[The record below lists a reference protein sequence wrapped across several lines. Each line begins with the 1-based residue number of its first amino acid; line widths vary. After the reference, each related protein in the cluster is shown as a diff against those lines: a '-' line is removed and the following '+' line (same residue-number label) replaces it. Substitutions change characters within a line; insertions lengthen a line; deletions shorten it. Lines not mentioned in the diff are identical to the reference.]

1 MSAPPVV
8 NRASRKLAAHRKKPG
23 SKPKSV
29 NSNLHPSSSE
39 PAVAAAALL
48 AAPLPAPLAAPHCQP
63 AERTTSKP
71 ASKLVQQGFGGPN
84 LTLSKKERDNK
95 CEAQLEDEIEE
106 RAAQQLVLGRM
117 EKLDK
122 GISNDKNEFPRR
134 LGCCRRK
141 ARKAGKPVLIPSV
154 APDFR
159 TWFLPSANG
168 LSPPTSS
175 SCCKRFLQ
183 ELDQPHEVGAIP
195 AYNPAQTQDVACCR
209 SWDFVVVYCCMYLC
223 TCPWRTRKH
232 GRDTLWPTICRDRV
246 CCCDD
251 QVEESPPKCCCTR
264 CCKTVPCSQK
274 IPTPP
279 SPHLARDRC
288 PTFTYVFLV
297 WQIILIMLTFTWK
310 QNPKNICES
319 KFVVKPSYSLIAV
332 MDDDAPFTQG
342 LRLGGRYSYSTD
354 YPEAFDTQP
363 PCLGPG
369 ICDLPEGT
377 NFSWVNRTTFV
388 YADEVLPHLRERY
401 DPWFK
406 FQGINPRDFTYG
418 PPSSLSFFSTIE
430 SLTFPALLLFA
441 GMAANAYS
449 NRWCGWGV
457 VFWIISLFVSFGELG
472 EHWRDLQFCKESCQN
487 SRGEPFHANNVPE
500 FTKVAVY
507 QNGTCDN
514 WYQKQHYESVLAAAG
529 FQVSLAGQPYK
540 GCFMWR
546 QVLQVPTVD
555 LKVIDYASIATGWW
569 GSIESGTGALQHRID
584 DLSNVASCVN
594 QTVVPQVSGVAAACA
609 LKSSG
614 ELTKDVQECV
624 VREGGGE
631 FEQAQLTVVNECMEL
646 VLVRGMLPLDVVNA
660 SATPSVIDSS
670 EVTVNGVR
678 QKLTPFAKENAD
690 ACAQNLGMCLL
701 QSSPE
706 QCAAKCASDAV
717 FREATDNFDQKA
729 LMACV
734 VKRLSAN
741 VVDQAKNALL
751 TCTDFNN
758 GGSSEDRAKIQRMQK
773 EATTCFLGTLMP
785 LIQKCFHRDSALD
798 TDSLDVELVSSGVKR
813 LLHDF
818 AQAVSESPGKKLHGI
833 VQVAKKHESLEAK
846 KIPFSEAVQ
855 NHQRR
860 CEAMLAGNAS
870 SFAFDQSYAISQSI
884 TLCLLALAVC
894 VMLIFIAVDG
904 IYSAVTR
911 SRGLRSRLCDYLSRH
926 FEQRFGQCR
935 WCAVCDGISSRC
947 NRCLYFLRIRT
958 IKPAAQPRSR
968 PRAGTSMADLEREDE
983 EENGSGNNDTAS
995 PKSGPAPQMR
1005 RRRAKRC
1012 CRAMPPLVVSS
1023 IILTSIVLFWWFIKM
1038 LSLSSTWSRWG
1049 MFIANTVVKIPST
1062 VNLLE
1067 IQREAGNASTA
1078 ADIFLLYDNPV
1089 PDDMPPICQT
1099 VVNSVVQWFLKS
1111 GSISSANDA
1120 LNGDDPLWNIV
1131 FLIVYWI
1138 IVYTI
1143 VCTFVS
1149 TVASVI
1155 FFVFRTRH
1163 LWQRIAATSR
1173 AQKRLIR
1180 QYFDPVKG
1188 WDKFPPELEEVLS
1201 RAQAKAPIPSHHRY
1215 QSIHL
1220 AAPFPALFF
1229 WMNIGAV
1236 WAQYIALM
1244 FVLLMPV
1251 ALLVGLT
1258 LYNIAVAVA
1267 NDGKPLDGLRTTSTF
1282 FTTVALFKLIN
1293 ICLLI
1298 VVRYR
1303 WRSLLYDRYKGIVH
1317 PYFEASYTYYTLLM
1331 YVILGMYHVYV
1342 RLSYSIVSTA
1352 GRLGLFDVDLVGYG
1366 QDYSYNSYLG
1376 LLESVRLKNEYE
1388 AKCLHA
1394 TKGTDLDPRRGNENE
1409 TATFLDLKSSIGNL
1423 VLGAE
1428 EMANRVVEMRT
1439 NSSSST
1445 TEEETKRP
1453 EWDVN
1458 PAHELPTQ
1466 DAHLEDKVV
1475 PT

>member
-8 NRASRKLAAHRKKPG
+8 DRASRKLAAHRKKPSEPTG

-29 NSNLHPSSSE
+29 HSNQHNHRHLHPSSSE

-48 AAPLPAPLAAPHCQP
+48 AAPLPAPLAAPQRQP

-71 ASKLVQQGFGGPN
+71 ASKLVRQHFGGPN
-84 LTLSKKERDNK
+84 LTLSKKERDK
-95 CEAQLEDEIEE
+95 REAQLEDEIEE
-106 RAAQQLVLGRM
+106 RVAQQLVLGRI

-122 GISNDKNEFPRR
+122 EISSYKNEFPRR

-141 ARKAGKPVLIPSV
+141 THKHVLIPSV

-159 TWFLPSANG
+159 TWFLPSAKG
-168 LSPPTSS
+168 LPPPTSPPTSP

-183 ELDQPHEVGAIP
+183 ELDQPHENGAIP
-195 AYNPAQTQDVACCR
+195 AYNPAQTQDITCCR
-209 SWDFVVVYCCMYLC
+209 TWTGMPTFLCGSVYLC

-264 CCKTVPCSQK
+264 YCKMVPCSQK
-274 IPTPP
+274 VPTPP

-297 WQIILIMLTFTWK
+297 WRIMLIILTFTWN
-310 QNPKNICES
+310 QNPKNICER

-342 LRLGGRYSYSTD
+342 LRMGYSSLYQYSTE

-377 NFSWVNRTTFV
+377 NFSWVNHTTFV
-388 YADEVLPHLRERY
+388 YADEVLPELREIY
-401 DPWFK
+401 SPWFN
-406 FQGINPRDFTYG
+406 FQDINPWDFTYR
-418 PPSSLSFFSTIE
+418 PQSSLSFVSTLNRV
-430 SLTFPALLLFA
+430 SSPLYLLFA

-457 VFWIISLFVSFGELG
+457 VFWIISLFQSFGELG
-472 EHWRDLQFCKESCQN
+472 EHLRDLQFCKESCQN
-487 SRGEPFHANNVPE
+487 VRGEPFSANNMPE

-514 WYQKQHYESVLAAAG
+514 WYQKQHYETVVGTTAYRVAN
-529 FQVSLAGQPYK
+529 AGQPYK

-569 GSIESGTGALQHRID
+569 GSIESGTGALQHRIN
-584 DLSNVASCVN
+584 DLSTVASCVN

-624 VREGGGE
+624 LREGGGE

-646 VLVRGMLPLDVVNA
+646 ELVRHMLPLDVVNA
-660 SATPSVIDSS
+660 SATSSVIDSS

-706 QCAAKCASDAV
+706 QCAAKCASNAV
-717 FREATDNFDQKA
+717 FREATDNFDFDQKA

-751 TCTDFNN
+751 TCTDFNK

-773 EATTCFLGTLMP
+773 KATTCFLGTLMT
-785 LIQKCFHRDSALD
+785 LIQKCFHGGASSE
-798 TDSLDVELVSSGVKR
+798 DSLDVELVSSGVKK

-818 AQAVSESPGKKLHGI
+818 AQAVSESPVKKLHGI
-833 VQVAKKHESLEAK
+833 VQVAKKQASLEAK
-846 KIPFSEAVQ
+846 KIPFSEAAQ

-860 CEAMLAGNAS
+860 CEAMLAGNS
-870 SFAFDQSYAISQSI
+870 PSFAFDQSYAISQSI

-911 SRGLRSRLCDYLSRH
+911 SRGLRSRLCDFLRRH
-926 FEQRFGQCR
+926 FELAFGHCR

-958 IKPAAQPRSR
+958 IKPVAQPRSR

-983 EENGSGNNDTAS
+983 EENGSGNNDNAS
-995 PKSGPAPQMR
+995 PKSGPAPQMPR
-1005 RRRAKRC
+1005 RRVKRY
-1012 CRAMPPLVVSS
+1012 CRAMPPLVVSA
-1023 IILTSIVLFWWFIKM
+1023 IIVTSIVLFWWFMKM
-1038 LSLSSTWSRWG
+1038 LSLSSAWSRWG

-1062 VNLLE
+1062 VNLVE

-1078 ADIFLLYDNPV
+1078 ADIFLLYGNPV

-1099 VVNSVVQWFLKS
+1099 VVNSVVQWFLDS
-1111 GSISSANDA
+1111 GRISGANDA

-1131 FLIVYWI
+1131 FHVVYWI
-1138 IVYTI
+1138 IVYSI

-1149 TVASVI
+1149 TVAPLF

-1180 QYFDPVKG
+1180 KYFDPVKG
-1188 WDKFPPELEEVLS
+1188 WDKFPPELEAVLNM
-1201 RAQAKAPIPSHHRY
+1201 AKAKAPIPSHHRY
-1215 QSIHL
+1215 QFIQL

-1236 WAQYIALM
+1236 WAQYITLM

-1251 ALLVGLT
+1251 ALIVGLT

-1267 NDGKPLDGLRTTSTF
+1267 NDGTPLDGLKTTSTF
-1282 FTTVALFKLIN
+1282 FTTVVLLQLIN
-1293 ICLLI
+1293 ISLLI
-1298 VVRYR
+1298 WSRY
-1303 WRSLLYDRYKGIVH
+1303 WYRSLLYDRYKGIVH
-1317 PYFEASYTYYTLLM
+1317 PYFEATYTYYTLLT
-1331 YVILGMYHVYV
+1331 YTILGMYHVYV
-1342 RLSYSIVSTA
+1342 RLGYSIVSTA
-1352 GRLGLFDVDLVGYG
+1352 GRLGVPDVDLVGFG
-1366 QDYSYNSYLG
+1366 QDYLYNSYLG

-1409 TATFLDLKSSIGNL
+1409 TATLLDLKSSIDNL

-1439 NSSSST
+1439 TSSSST
-1445 TEEETKRP
+1445 TEEETKSSF
-1453 EWDVN
+1453 
-1458 PAHELPTQ
+1458 
-1466 DAHLEDKVV
+1466 K
-1475 PT
+1475 